1 MNDFLVKTTKS
12 KKYAIYLQNH
22 ILGTSYKLL
31 LTKFNPY
38 EKIFTSLNAHRYD
51 GGFRSAGAGLAG

>member
-22 ILGTSYKLL
+22 ILETNYKLL

-51 GGFRSAGAGLAG
+51 GNFRSTGAGLAG